1 MRILVLQRLMM
12 EPLNKINV
20 LDKGYVALVS
30 ASNDGRVLKSLYDDF
45 FRTKIN
51 RELWHLA
58 SMTLLVK
65 CPLFQQLQF
74 SKLNLRIVQ
83 IPGSDKLETYIP
95 DVSDINTGSTED
107 DSQMAEYLKQTAEA
121 MLIAPKALQK
131 DKCDKF
137 VSQIITPISV
147 YNTIIVHG
155 SLNEWLSYIKQNKL
169 PKQLESYRVVIEQI
183 MSAEWKQLDIYKKG

>member
-1 MRILVLQRLMM
+1 M

-30 ASNDGRVLKSLYDDF
+30 VSNDGRVLKSLYDDF

-83 IPGSDKLETYIP
+83 IPGSDELETYTP

-107 DSQMAEYLKQTAEA
+107 DSQMAAYLKQTAEA
-121 MLIAPKALQK
+121 MLIAPKALQE

-155 SLNEWLSYIKQNKL
+155 SLNEWLSYVKQNKL
-169 PKQLESYRVVIEQI
+169 PKQLESYRVVIEG
-183 MSAEWKQLDIYKKG
+183 MMAAEWKQLDTYKKGI

>member
-1 MRILVLQRLMM
+1 M

-30 ASNDGRVLKSLYDDF
+30 VSNDGKTLKGLYDEY

-65 CPLFQQLQF
+65 CPLFKQLHL
-74 SKLNLRIVQ
+74 SKSDLKIVQ
-83 IPGSDKLETYIP
+83 LPETGELETYCP
-95 DVSDINTGSTED
+95 DVSDISTGNSKD
-107 DSQMAEYLKQTAEA
+107 DSDMAEYLKQTTESL
-121 MLIAPKALQK
+121 LIAPKALQE
-131 DKCDKF
+131 DKCNKF

-147 YNTIIVHG
+147 YNKIIVHG
-155 SLNEWLSYIKQNKL
+155 SLNDWLKYIKQQKL
-169 PKQLESYRVVIEQI
+169 PKQLESYRAVIEGI
-183 MSAEWKQLDIYKKG
+183 MAAEWKQLDTYKKGI